1 MRATPL
7 FAAALFA
14 AAPCLVIA
22 GGGATA
28 QPAPSKA
35 DAKATARSEA
45 IVSGRQA
52 AFKLS
57 LASFLGL
64 KAAITRG
71 DDPKTMILPASALAA
86 WGRAIPGM
94 FPAEAPSP
102 SSKALPTVWSDRAG
116 FEVRAADMAA
126 AAAQLATLAKAG
138 DGSAL
143 NAQWEVLKGS
153 CSACHDKY
161 RAEEK
166 R

>member
-7 FAAALFA
+7 FAAAL
-14 AAPCLVIA
+14 CLVIV

-28 QPAPSKA
+28 QPAGTKA
-35 DAKATARSEA
+35 SAKQSARSEA

-86 WGRAIPGM
+86 WGRALPGM
-94 FPAEAPSP
+94 FPADVESP
-102 SSKALPTVWSDRAG
+102 LSKGLPTISSDRAG
-116 FEVRAADMAA
+116 FDARAADMAA

-138 DGSAL
+138 DAAAL
-143 NAQWEVLKGS
+143 SAQWDVLKGS